1 MRVQEAAILK
11 GSEES
16 RSFPANLFPLKS
28 LYAHT
33 AISAELKPVIHI
45 KSGGLYVEYLV
56 CICIDFA
63 GGIDYATL

>member
-1 MRVQEAAILK
+1 MGLVCMRVQEAAILK

-16 RSFPANLFPLKS
+16 RSFPANLFPERFPLKS

-45 KSGGLYVEYLV
+45 KS
-56 CICIDFA
+56 I
-63 GGIDYATL
+63 